1 MKFSFLKGKNIFIS
15 GGTGSFGKKMI
26 SFLLKNAELNKIVI
40 YSRDEQ
46 KQYKLKKEYKSK
58 NIRFFIGD
66 VRDRDRLTFAMQG
79 IDIVIHAAALK
90 HVDMAEYN
98 PFEYIKTNVMG
109 AQNIISSSLHNKVQK
124 VIALSTDK
132 ASSPANLYGASKLL
146 SDKLFVSANNYKGSQ
161 NIKFSVVRYGNVMG
175 SRGSVIPLFLQQK
188 KEKYFTVTDPEMTR
202 FNITLQDGV
211 GFVILALNQMLGG
224 EIFIPKLKSYKIND
238 LVKVISPKAKIKYI
252 GIRPG
257 EKLHEEMISVNDSF
271 NTAEFKNYYVILPN
285 SEHYSLNLKE
295 FLKKKKNSKKVV
307 NNFSYNSKT
316 NKDFLKPSEIKKLIS
331 ENILDFES

>member
-66 VRDRDRLTFAMQG
+66 VRDKDRLTFAMQG

-211 GFVILALNQMLGG
+211 RFVILALNQMLGG
-224 EIFIPKLKSYKIND
+224 EI
-238 LVKVISPKAKIKYI
+238 
-252 GIRPG
+252 
-257 EKLHEEMISVNDSF
+257 SVNDSF
-271 NTAEFKNYYVILPN
+271 NTAEFKKYYVILPN

-316 NKDFLKPSEIKKLIS
+316 NKDFLKPNEIKKLIS

>member
-1 MKFSFLKGKNIFIS
+1 M
-15 GGTGSFGKKMI
+15 
-26 SFLLKNAELNKIVI
+26 
-40 YSRDEQ
+40 
-46 KQYKLKKEYKSK
+46 
-58 NIRFFIGD
+58 
-66 VRDRDRLTFAMQG
+66 
-79 IDIVIHAAALK
+79 
-90 HVDMAEYN
+90 
-98 PFEYIKTNVMG
+98 
-109 AQNIISSSLHNKVQK
+109 
-124 VIALSTDK
+124 
-132 ASSPANLYGASKLL
+132 
-146 SDKLFVSANNYKGSQ
+146 
-161 NIKFSVVRYGNVMG
+161 
-175 SRGSVIPLFLQQK
+175 IPLFLQQK

-211 GFVILALNQMLGG
+211 RFVILALNQMLGG

-316 NKDFLKPSEIKKLIS
+316 NKDFLKPNEIKKLIS